1 MKKRALKK
9 TTAGKVKRLI
19 EALVITWMGIL
30 HLSLD
35 ALKRVVE
42 VSHSQQLSL
51 GGQNAP
57 TLQIYRPDSSVTSHP
72 LGVRRRDRQHVI
84 RRHVTQPQV
93 LCGHPRSGFRPLL
106 VGHQEKR

>member
-35 ALKRVVE
+35 ALKRVGE

-57 TLQIYRPDSSVTSHP
+57 TLQSYRPDSSVTSHP
-72 LGVRRRDRQHVI
+72 LGVRRRGRQHVI
-84 RRHVTQPQV
+84 PTPVARPTV
-93 LCGHPRSGFRPLL
+93 LCGHPRSGFRPPLL
-106 VGHQEKR
+106 DDPEH

>member
-9 TTAGKVKRLI
+9 TTAGKVKGLI

-42 VSHSQQLSL
+42 RIQFTTIIFRRTKCTDSTNLSS
-51 GGQNAP
+51 
-57 TLQIYRPDSSVTSHP
+57 R
-72 LGVRRRDRQHVI
+72 
-84 RRHVTQPQV
+84 
-93 LCGHPRSGFRPLL
+93 
-106 VGHQEKR
+106 